1 MVADDNSTPE
11 LVSATWAGSV
21 NRSDDI
27 ETVYLALTTMVR
39 RSQQLGGKIHPS
51 LSLPAYTVL
60 NQVGAE
66 PGTRARDLVEY
77 FGLDKST
84 VSRQVNQ
91 LEPAGLLRRA
101 GERPGRRGSVL
112 EVTAEGQRLLD
123 QAGGAIRS
131 ALADRMVGWDD
142 GDIARFATL
151 LEAFNRT
158 RPTSVPGRSRPV
170 VTGITGSTR
179 LSTGSLAGRFP
190 PGRKG

>member
-91 LEPAGLLRRA
+91 LETAGLLRRA